1 MIDDKALLDAF
12 EHQGIARTD
21 WNHRAHVRV
30 AYLYLRTHDFEAA
43 LAKMRAGIQALNRV
57 LGVEDGLESGYHET
71 LTHAF
76 MRIILTTIETY
87 GPADSAEEFCEQQ
100 PQLMQRKILRLF
112 YSRARIISWN
122 AKRTFVEPDLAPLPR
137 LSIEG

>member
-1 MIDDKALLDAF
+1 MDDAELLSAF
-12 EHQGIARTD
+12 EMQAIALGD

-30 AYLYLRTHDFEAA
+30 AYLYLRRHEFEAA
-43 LAKMRAGIQALNRV
+43 LTRMRDGIQALNRV

-76 MRIILTTIETY
+76 MRIILTTIETH
-87 GPADSAEEFCEQQ
+87 GAGGSSDDFCEQQ

-112 YSRARIISWN
+112 YSRGRIISWE
-122 AKRTFVEPDLAPLPR
+122 AKRAFVEPDLTALPL
-137 LSIEG
+137 LAVNT